1 VGKSILSF
9 RRDQEEEEQ
18 TSKRFAFVQTFDT
31 KPKRRL
37 FESSIR
43 RRGRRRII
51 REWALHRQDGIF
63 GTDSGWASAHCW
75 RRSMTPERTRFKYNR
90 CSICLPYDPEKQ
102 WDYADISRLD
112 ASWRVKYL
120 LPSSHIG
127 LNSLRRANF
136 CVAPNL
142 LLVRG
147 LHSEFDKYKVC
158 HIDRHQLMKAEKKLR
173 IHAAER
179 SNRLCQLEFA

>member
-1 VGKSILSF
+1 MS
-9 RRDQEEEEQ
+9 RRV
-18 TSKRFAFVQTFDT
+18 A
-31 KPKRRL
+31 L
-37 FESSIR
+37 
-43 RRGRRRII
+43 GRRRAIC
-51 REWALHRQDGIF
+51 RPLSYL
-63 GTDSGWASAHCW
+63 SG
-75 RRSMTPERTRFKYNR
+75 R
-90 CSICLPYDPEKQ
+90 CSFSDLLMVRHEVAKQ

-127 LNSLRRANF
+127 LSSFRRANF

-158 HIDRHQLMKAEKKLR
+158 HIDRHQLMKAGKKLR
-173 IHAAER
+173 IHAA
-179 SNRLCQLEFA
+179 